1 MDAINKAHQ
10 HDADYQTAINKGR
23 GALASGDNATALAE
37 AGKALLIKTD
47 DADAKKLRDDAQEAA
62 YQAAMKSGGELF
74 KHDDYTGTFT
84 QAVKAL
90 SFKPGDAAATKLR
103 DAAQKKLKTA
113 SIASE
118 MEDDYQTNMK
128 NGRAALARGDYTEA
142 SARAEEALT
151 LKPDDADATQ
161 LRNDAQAKLPGP
173 HPPPQRHQPTNFAGV
188 FGRSIPDL
196 DFVWVDGIGPSG
208 AYVSVNELSWAQYHA
223 LRGSEKPLDPRFST
237 NQPADLDFDKAKAFV
252 DLLNGIFAGK
262 KVNFRL
268 PSLDEYKTLSDVTGF
283 ADIPGLVNADKSA
296 GERFQ
301 GSKMQ
306 PREITADVTT
316 NKVGLRNVIG
326 NVREWTIN
334 GVPFGNSYAW
344 GLAGTHSVTEKGRT
358 ASGGEQIGLRLICE
372 PKN

>member
-1 MDAINKAHQ
+1 VLDEQYQSAMKEGRAAL
-10 HDADYQTAINKGR
+10 ARGDYQE
-23 GALASGDNATALAE
+23 ALAQAE
-37 AGKALLIKTD
+37 
-47 DADAKKLRDDAQEAA
+47 
-62 YQAAMKSGGELF
+62 
-74 KHDDYTGTFT
+74 
-84 QAVKAL
+84 KAL
-90 SFKPGDAAATKLR
+90 SLKPDDAAATQLRTTAQAKLR
-103 DAAQKKLKTA
+103 VP
-113 SIASE
+113 SIASRIE
-118 MEDDYQTNMK
+118 ADYKLVMK

-223 LRGSEKPLDPRFST
+223 LRGSVKPLDPGSST

-252 DLLNGIFAGK
+252 DLLNGFFAGK

-334 GVPFGNSYAW
+334 GVPFGHSYAW
-344 GLAGTHSVTEKGRT
+344 GLVGTHSVTEKGST
-358 ASGGEQIGLRLICE
+358 ASGSEQIGLRLICE